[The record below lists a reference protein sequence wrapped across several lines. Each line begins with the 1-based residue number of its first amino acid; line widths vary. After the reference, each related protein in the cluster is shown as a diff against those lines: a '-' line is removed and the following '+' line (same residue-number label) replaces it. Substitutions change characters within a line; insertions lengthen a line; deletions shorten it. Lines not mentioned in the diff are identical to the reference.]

1 MNIIFNVHIF
11 IYRFSTSRQTLTWV
25 PDSFFTALLSGRISS
40 LRDDTGAIFIDRDPK
55 VFAIILNYLRTHDI
69 DLSGTDIRTLRHE
82 AEFYG
87 ITPLVK
93 RLILCEDLEQSSC
106 GDILFYSLLPA
117 PSNYLIIIIR
127 YIDYIFRY
135 SVSRLYI
142 KIKIFIYFFI

>member
-1 MNIIFNVHIF
+1 MLIEIKIFNIIKLF
-11 IYRFSTSRQTLTWV
+11 IRFSTSRQTLTWV

-87 ITPLVK
+87 IMPLVK

-106 GDILFYSLLPA
+106 GDILFYSMLPA
-117 PSNYLIIIIR
+117 PSKYNIITFLFPMIV
-127 YIDYIFRY
+127 D
-135 SVSRLYI
+135 
-142 KIKIFIYFFI
+142 

>member
-1 MNIIFNVHIF
+1 MNMIGSVLKQIITFDSSF
-11 IYRFSTSRQTLTWV
+11 KQMFFALRFSTSRQTLTWV

-87 ITPLVK
+87 IMPLVK

-106 GDILFYSLLPA
+106 GDILFYSMLPA
-117 PSNYLIIIIR
+117 PSKYNVIQFVFSHYW
-127 YIDYIFRY
+127 
-135 SVSRLYI
+135 V
-142 KIKIFIYFFI
+142 